1 MGATLKG
8 FALHPLTEP
17 SLFEEA
23 RVAKKMESQIGDI
36 REQSTLTSSMR
47 AFNPDILIHVA
58 AQPLVQVSYRDPIET
73 YSTNVMGTIHVLEA
87 AKKCP
92 NLKAIVNVTSD
103 KCYQNSESK
112 RGYSENDPMGGD
124 DPYSSSK
131 GCAEL
136 VTSSW
141 RKSFFNEAEYP
152 LLASARAGNV
162 MGGGDWS
169 EYRLLPDIFRALE
182 KNTTVAIRNPHA
194 IRPWQHVL
202 EPLSGYLVLAEKLY
216 QGEKSF
222 AHGWNFGPNDDGI
235 KPVEWVVKNVI
246 KIWDSNLDWKLDQ
259 KKYPREANTLALDIS
274 LAKSKLHWQPTWSLP
289 QALENTVSWQQA
301 WHGGDDAHKLC
312 LEQIRSFEGN
322 R

>member
-1 MGATLKG
+1 MDATLKG

-87 AKKCP
+87 AKNCP

-112 RGYSENDPMGGD
+112 RGYSENDPLGGD

-141 RKSFFNEAEYP
+141 RKSFF
-152 LLASARAGNV
+152 
-162 MGGGDWS
+162 
-169 EYRLLPDIFRALE
+169 
-182 KNTTVAIRNPHA
+182 
-194 IRPWQHVL
+194 Q
-202 EPLSGYLVLAEKLY
+202 
-216 QGEKSF
+216 
-222 AHGWNFGPNDDGI
+222 
-235 KPVEWVVKNVI
+235 
-246 KIWDSNLDWKLDQ
+246 
-259 KKYPREANTLALDIS
+259 
-274 LAKSKLHWQPTWSLP
+274 
-289 QALENTVSWQQA
+289 
-301 WHGGDDAHKLC
+301 
-312 LEQIRSFEGN
+312 
-322 R
+322 

>member
-1 MGATLKG
+1 M
-8 FALHPLTEP
+8 
-17 SLFEEA
+17 
-23 RVAKKMESQIGDI
+23 
-36 REQSTLTSSMR
+36 
-47 AFNPDILIHVA
+47 
-58 AQPLVQVSYRDPIET
+58 
-73 YSTNVMGTIHVLEA
+73 
-87 AKKCP
+87 
-92 NLKAIVNVTSD
+92 
-103 KCYQNSESK
+103 QNSS
-112 RGYSENDPMGGD
+112 PHLGGN
-124 DPYSSSK
+124 
-131 GCAEL
+131 L
-136 VTSSW
+136 
-141 RKSFFNEAEYP
+141 FFNEAEYP

-202 EPLSGYLVLAEKLY
+202 EPLSGYLLLAEKLY